1 MNNFDLI
8 LRNVTQRKMRTG
20 LTVFGIALGIFAI
33 MVMGGMSEYFSRH
46 ADRGLDLMSD
56 KIYIVPESG
65 FFGGGLVDSMVS
77 KVRRI
82 PGVFD
87 AYGLLWM
94 PYDMESLGMFGAFVV
109 GIAPEKQELTLK
121 EIKITHGRLLV
132 PGDRYRAVVGSNV
145 VRQYGLN
152 VGDELEI
159 KSKKVQRASTITT
172 ARNFTVV
179 GAMEFTSTDF
189 DYMIIIPL
197 DLAKKFY
204 DMDDQLTYIWAV
216 PEEGVDAEDLS
227 RRIELGVENIKTF
240 SPQELRKQS
249 EQMLMVMNLITISA
263 AVLAAIIGG
272 LSVMN
277 TMLMSVSERT
287 REFGLMKAMGAEVR
301 DILLLTMGESA
312 LMGILGGIIG
322 IAGGSIFI
330 YFMNDYLATMG
341 TVLFAV
347 TYRLM
352 AVSLVFATFLGTVSG
367 ILPAYRAARM
377 RPMEAMKYG

>member
-8 LRNVTQRKMRTG
+8 LRNVTQRKMRTA

-65 FFGGGLVDSMVS
+65 FFGGGLVDPMVS

-82 PGVFD
+82 PGVYD

-94 PYDMESLGMFGAFVV
+94 PYDMESLGLFGAFVV

-121 EIKITHGRLLV
+121 EIKLTQGRLLV

-145 VRQYGLN
+145 ARQYGLN
-152 VGDELEI
+152 VGDELEV
-159 KSKKVQRASTITT
+159 KSKKVQRGSTITT
-172 ARNFTVV
+172 ARNFTIM
-179 GAMEFTSTDF
+179 GIMEFTSTDF
-189 DYMIIIPL
+189 DYIISVPI
-197 DLAKKFY
+197 DIAKKFY
-204 DMDDQLTYIWAV
+204 EMDDQLTYIWAV
-216 PEEGVDAEDLS
+216 PEKDVDAEDLS
-227 RRIELGVENIKTF
+227 RRIELGVENIKTI

-249 EQMLMVMNLITISA
+249 EQALLVMNLITISA

-287 REFGLMKAMGAEVR
+287 REFGLMKAMGAEVG
-301 DILLLTMGESA
+301 DILFMTMGESA
-312 LMGILGGIIG
+312 LMGILGGIVG

-330 YFMNDYLATMG
+330 YFMNEYLATMG

-347 TYRLM
+347 TYRL
-352 AVSLVFATFLGTVSG
+352 VVISLVFATFLGTVSG
-367 ILPAYRAARM
+367 ILPAYRAAKM

>member
-20 LTVFGIALGIFAI
+20 LTIFGIALGIFAI
-33 MVMGGMSEYFSRH
+33 MVMGGMSEYLDRH
-46 ADRGLDLMSD
+46 ANRGLDLMSD

-109 GIAPEKQELTLK
+109 GIAPEKQEITLK
-121 EIKITHGRLLV
+121 DIKLTEGRLLV

-145 VRQYGLN
+145 ARQYGLS

-159 KSKKVQRASTITT
+159 KSKKVQRTATITT

-179 GAMEFTSTDF
+179 GIMEFTSSDF
-189 DYMIIIPL
+189 DYIIGIPI
-197 DLAKKFY
+197 DIAKKFY
-204 DMDDQLTYIWAV
+204 EMDDQLTYIWAV
-216 PEEGVDAEDLS
+216 PEEGVDGEDLS
-227 RRIELGVENIKTF
+227 RRIELGVENIQTI

-249 EQMLMVMNLITISA
+249 EQLLIVINLITISA

-312 LMGILGGIIG
+312 LMGVMGGILGIV
-322 IAGGSIFI
+322 GGSIFI
-330 YFMNDYLATMG
+330 YYMNGYLASMG

-347 TYRLM
+347 TYRLV
-352 AVSLVFATFLGTVSG
+352 AISLVFATFLGTVSG
-367 ILPAYRAARM
+367 ILPAYRAAKM

>member
-1 MNNFDLI
+1 MFDLI
-8 LRNVTQRKMRTG
+8 LRNVTQRKTRTG
-20 LTVFGIALGIFAI
+20 LTIFGIALGIFAI
-33 MVMGGMSEYFSRH
+33 MVMGGMSEYFSRN

-56 KIYIVPESG
+56 KIYVVPETG
-65 FFGGGLVDSMVS
+65 FFGGGLEDSMVS
-77 KVRRI
+77 KVKRI

-87 AYGLLWM
+87 AYGLVYL

-121 EIKITHGRLLV
+121 DVKLTQGRLLV
-132 PGDRYRAVVGSNV
+132 PGDTYSAVVGSNV
-145 VRQYGLN
+145 ARQYDLN
-152 VGDELEI
+152 VGDELEV
-159 KSKKVQRASTITT
+159 KSKRVQRASTITST
-172 ARNFTVV
+172 RNFTVV
-179 GAMEFTSTDF
+179 GITEFTSSDF
-189 DYMIIIPL
+189 DSIIGIPI
-197 DLAKKFY
+197 DTAKKFY
-204 DMDDQLTYIWAV
+204 EMDHQLTYIWAI
-216 PEEGVDAEDLS
+216 PEKGVDAEDLS
-227 RRIELGVENIKTF
+227 RRIELGVGNIKTI

-249 EQMLMVMNLITISA
+249 EQLLLVLNLITISA

-312 LMGILGGIIG
+312 LMGVMGGIFG
-322 IAGGSIFI
+322 IVGGSIFI
-330 YFMNDYLATMG
+330 YYMNGYLASMG

-347 TYRLM
+347 TYRLV
-352 AVSLVFATFLGTVSG
+352 AVSLLFATFLGTMSG
-367 ILPAYRAARM
+367 ILPAYRAAKM

>member
-8 LRNVTQRKMRTG
+8 LKNVTHRKMRTV

-33 MVMGGMSEYFSRH
+33 MVMGGMSEYFNRH
-46 ADRGLDLMSD
+46 AERGLELMSD

-65 FFGGGLVDSMVS
+65 FFGGSLDDSMVS
-77 KVRRI
+77 KVRHI

-87 AYGLLWM
+87 AYGLLYL

-121 EIKITHGRLLV
+121 NIKLTQGRLLV
-132 PGDRYRAVVGSNV
+132 PGDSYRAVLGSNV
-145 VRQYGLN
+145 ARQYGLN
-152 VGDELEI
+152 VGDEIEV
-159 KSKKVQRASTITT
+159 KSKRVQRASTITT

-179 GAMEFTSTDF
+179 GVMEFTSSDF
-189 DYMIIIPL
+189 DYIIGVPL
-197 DLAKKFY
+197 DVAKKFY
-204 DMDDQLTYIWAV
+204 EMDDKLTYIWAV
-216 PEEGVDAEDLS
+216 PEKDVDAEDLS
-227 RRIELGVENIKTF
+227 RRIEMGVKNVSTI

-249 EQMLMVMNLITISA
+249 EQLLVVMNLITISA
-263 AVLAAIIGG
+263 AVLAAIIGS

-287 REFGLMKAMGAEVR
+287 REFGLMKAMGAEVK

-322 IAGGSIFI
+322 IAGGIIFI
-330 YFMNDYLATMG
+330 YYMNGYLATLG

-352 AVSLVFATFLGTVSG
+352 AVSFVFATFLGTMSG
-367 ILPAYRAARM
+367 ILPAYRAAKM

>member
-1 MNNFDLI
+1 
-8 LRNVTQRKMRTG
+8 
-20 LTVFGIALGIFAI
+20 
-33 MVMGGMSEYFSRH
+33 
-46 ADRGLDLMSD
+46 
-56 KIYIVPESG
+56 
-65 FFGGGLVDSMVS
+65 S

-121 EIKITHGRLLV
+121 DIKLTEGRLLV
-132 PGDRYRAVVGSNV
+132 PGDSYRAVVGSNV
-145 VRQYGLN
+145 ARQYGLN

-159 KSKKVQRASTITT
+159 KSKKVQRASTITSV
-172 ARNFTVV
+172 RNFTVV
-179 GAMEFTSTDF
+179 GIMEFTSTDF

-227 RRIELGVENIKTF
+227 RRIELGVENIKTI

-301 DILLLTMGESA
+301 DILLMTMGESA
-312 LMGILGGIIG
+312 LMGVIGGIIG

-330 YFMNDYLATMG
+330 YFMNEYLATMG

-347 TYRLM
+347 TYRL
-352 AVSLVFATFLGTVSG
+352 VIISLLFATLLGTASG
-367 ILPAYRAARM
+367 ILPAYRAAKM

>member
-8 LRNVTQRKMRTG
+8 LRSITQRKMRTA

-46 ADRGLDLMSD
+46 TDRGLDLMSD

-65 FFGGGLVDSMVS
+65 FFGGGLVDPMVS

-82 PGVFD
+82 PGVYD

-109 GIAPEKQELTLK
+109 GIAPEKQALTLK
-121 EIKITHGRLLV
+121 DIKLTQGRLLV
-132 PGDRYRAVVGSNV
+132 PGDNYRAVVGSNV
-145 VRQYGLN
+145 ARQYGLN
-152 VGDELEI
+152 VGDELEV

-172 ARNFTVV
+172 VRNFTIV
-179 GAMEFTSTDF
+179 GIMEFTSSDF
-189 DYMIIIPL
+189 DYIIGIPI
-197 DLAKKFY
+197 DIAKKFY
-204 DMDDQLTYIWAV
+204 EMDDQLTYIWAV
-216 PEEGVDAEDLS
+216 PDEGVDAEDLS
-227 RRIELGVENIKTF
+227 RRIELGVDNIKTI
-240 SPQELRKQS
+240 SPEELRKQS
-249 EQMLMVMNLITISA
+249 EQVLIVMNLITISA

-301 DILLLTMGESA
+301 DILLMTMGESA

-330 YFMNDYLATMG
+330 YFMNEYLATLG

-347 TYRLM
+347 TYRLV
-352 AVSLVFATFLGTVSG
+352 AISLLFAIFLGTVSG
-367 ILPAYRAARM
+367 ILPAYRAAKM

>member
-1 MNNFDLI
+1 MFDLI
-8 LRNVTQRKMRTG
+8 LKNITQRKTRTG

-46 ADRGLDLMSD
+46 VDQGLDLVSD
-56 KIYIVPESG
+56 KIYIVSESG
-65 FFGGGLVDSMVS
+65 FFGGGLEDSMVS
-77 KVRRI
+77 KVKRI

-87 AYGLLWM
+87 AYGVLYL
-94 PYDMESLGMFGAFVV
+94 PYDMESLGMFGAFVI
-109 GIAPEKQELTLK
+109 GLPPEKQELTLK
-121 EIKITHGRLLV
+121 NVKLTQGRLLV
-132 PGDRYRAVVGSNV
+132 PGDSYRAVVGSNV
-145 VRQYGLN
+145 ARQYGLN

-159 KSKKVQRASTITT
+159 KSKRVKRASTITT

-179 GAMEFTSTDF
+179 GVMEFTSSDF
-189 DYMIIIPL
+189 DYTIGIPL
-197 DLAKKFY
+197 DIAKKFY
-204 DMDDQLTYIWAV
+204 EMDDQLTYIWAI
-216 PEEGVDAEDLS
+216 PEKDVDAEDLS
-227 RRIELGVENIKTF
+227 RRIELGVENVKTIT
-240 SPQELRKQS
+240 PQELRKQS
-249 EQMLMVMNLITISA
+249 EQALFVINLITISA

-312 LMGILGGIIG
+312 LMGVLGGIIG

-330 YFMNDYLATMG
+330 YFMNEYLASMG

-347 TYRLM
+347 TYRLV
-352 AVSLVFATFLGTVSG
+352 AVSFIFATFLGTVSG
-367 ILPAYRAARM
+367 ILPAYRAAKM

>member
-20 LTVFGIALGIFAI
+20 LTIFGIALGIFAI
-33 MVMGGMSEYFSRH
+33 MVMGGMSEYFDRH
-46 ADRGLDLMSD
+46 ANRGLDLMSD

-109 GIAPEKQELTLK
+109 GISPEKQEITLK
-121 EIKITHGRLLV
+121 DIKLTEGRLLV

-145 VRQYGLN
+145 ARQYGLN
-152 VGDELEI
+152 VGDELEV

-172 ARNFTVV
+172 ARNFTIV
-179 GAMEFTSTDF
+179 GIMEFTSSDF
-189 DYMIIIPL
+189 DYIIGIPI
-197 DLAKKFY
+197 DIAKKFY
-204 DMDDQLTYIWAV
+204 EMDDQLTYIWAV
-216 PEEGVDAEDLS
+216 PEEGVDGEDLS
-227 RRIELGVENIKTF
+227 RRIELGVENIKTI

-249 EQMLMVMNLITISA
+249 EQMLIVMNLITISA
-263 AVLAAIIGG
+263 ALLAAIIGG

-312 LMGILGGIIG
+312 LMGVMGGIIG
-322 IAGGSIFI
+322 IVGGSIFI
-330 YFMNDYLATMG
+330 YYMNEYLASMG

-347 TYRLM
+347 TYRLV
-352 AVSLVFATFLGTVSG
+352 AVSLLFATFLGTMSG
-367 ILPAYRAARM
+367 ILPAYRAAKM

>member
-8 LRNVTQRKMRTG
+8 LRNVTQRKIRTG

-33 MVMGGMSEYFSRH
+33 MVMGGMSEYFNRS

-56 KIYIVPESG
+56 KIYIVSESG
-65 FFGGGLVDSMVS
+65 FFGGSLEDSMVS
-77 KVRRI
+77 KARHI

-87 AYGLLWM
+87 AYGLLYL

-109 GIAPEKQELTLK
+109 GLAPEKQELTLK
-121 EIKITHGRLLV
+121 EIKLTEGRLLA
-132 PGDRYRAVVGSNV
+132 PGDSYRAVVGSNV
-145 VRQYGLN
+145 ARQFSLD

-197 DLAKKFY
+197 DIAKKFY
-204 DMDDQLTYIWAV
+204 EMDDQLTYIWAV

-227 RRIELGVENIKTF
+227 RRIELGVENIKTI

-301 DILLLTMGESA
+301 DIILLTMGESA

-330 YFMNDYLATMG
+330 YFMNEYLATMG
-341 TVLFAV
+341 TVLFAI
-347 TYRLM
+347 TFRL
-352 AVSLVFATFLGTVSG
+352 VIISLLFATLLGTVSG
-367 ILPAYRAARM
+367 ILPAYRAAKM

>member
-8 LRNVTQRKMRTG
+8 FRNVTQRKMRTG

-121 EIKITHGRLLV
+121 EIKITQGRLLV

-145 VRQYGLN
+145 ARQYGLN

-204 DMDDQLTYIWAV
+204 DLDDQLTYIWAV

-312 LMGILGGIIG
+312 LMGILGGVIG

>member
-20 LTVFGIALGIFAI
+20 LTIFGIALGIFAI
-33 MVMGGMSEYFSRH
+33 MVMGGMSEYFDRH
-46 ADRGLDLMSD
+46 ANRGLDLMSD

-121 EIKITHGRLLV
+121 DIKLTQGRLLV
-132 PGDRYRAVVGSNV
+132 PGDSYRAVVGSNV
-145 VRQYGLN
+145 ARQYGLN
-152 VGDELEI
+152 VGDELEV

-179 GAMEFTSTDF
+179 GIMEFTSSDF
-189 DYMIIIPL
+189 DYIIGIPI
-197 DLAKKFY
+197 DIAKKFY
-204 DMDDQLTYIWAV
+204 EMDDQLTYIWAV
-216 PEEGVDAEDLS
+216 PEEGVDSEDLS
-227 RRIELGVENIKTF
+227 RRIELGVENIKTI

-249 EQMLMVMNLITISA
+249 EQVLMVMNLITISA

-312 LMGILGGIIG
+312 LMGVLGGIIG

-330 YFMNDYLATMG
+330 YFMNEYLAAMG

-347 TYRLM
+347 TYRLV
-352 AVSLVFATFLGTVSG
+352 AVSFIFATFLGTVSG
-367 ILPAYRAARM
+367 ILPAYRAAKM

>member
-8 LRNVTQRKMRTG
+8 LRNVTQRKVRTG

-33 MVMGGMSEYFSRH
+33 MVMGGMSEYFNRSS
-46 ADRGLDLMSD
+46 DRGLDLMSN

-65 FFGGGLVDSMVS
+65 FFGGSLEDSMVS

-87 AYGLLWM
+87 AYGVLYL

-109 GIAPEKQELTLK
+109 GLPYDKQDLTLRD
-121 EIKITHGRLLV
+121 IKLTQGRLIV
-132 PGDRYRAVVGSNV
+132 PGDSYRAVIGSNV
-145 VRQYGLN
+145 VRQYGLD
-152 VGDELEI
+152 VGDEIEI
-159 KSKKVQRASTITT
+159 KSKRVQRTSTITT

-197 DLAKKFY
+197 DIAKKFY
-204 DMDDQLTYIWAV
+204 EMDDQLTYIWAI
-216 PEEGVDAEDLS
+216 PEEGVDADDLS
-227 RRIELGVENIKTF
+227 RRIELGVENIKTI

-249 EQMLMVMNLITISA
+249 EQLLMVMNLITISA

-287 REFGLMKAMGAEVR
+287 KEFGLMKAMGAEVR

-330 YFMNDYLATMG
+330 YFMNEYLATMG

-347 TYRLM
+347 TDRL
-352 AVSLVFATFLGTVSG
+352 VIISLLFATFLGTVSG
-367 ILPAYRAARM
+367 ILPAYRAAKM
-377 RPMEAMKYG
+377 KPMEAMKYG

>member
-33 MVMGGMSEYFSRH
+33 MVMGGMSEYFNRH

-65 FFGGGLVDSMVS
+65 FFGGGLVDPMVS

-82 PGVFD
+82 PGVYD

-121 EIKITHGRLLV
+121 EIKLTQGRLLV

-145 VRQYGLN
+145 ARQYGLN
-152 VGDELEI
+152 IGDELEV
-159 KSKKVQRASTITT
+159 KSKKVQRGSTITT
-172 ARNFTVV
+172 ARNFTIM
-179 GAMEFTSTDF
+179 GIMEFTSTDF
-189 DYMIIIPL
+189 DYIISIPI
-197 DLAKKFY
+197 DIAKKFY
-204 DMDDQLTYIWAV
+204 EMGDQLTYIWAV
-216 PEEGVDAEDLS
+216 PEKDVDAEDLS
-227 RRIELGVENIKTF
+227 RRIELGVENIKTI

-249 EQMLMVMNLITISA
+249 EQVLIVMNLITISA

-301 DILLLTMGESA
+301 DILFMTMGESA
-312 LMGILGGIIG
+312 LMGILGGIVG

-330 YFMNDYLATMG
+330 YFMNEYLATMG

-347 TYRLM
+347 TYRL
-352 AVSLVFATFLGTVSG
+352 VVISLVFATFLGTVSG
-367 ILPAYRAARM
+367 ILPAYRAAKM

>member
-8 LRNVTQRKMRTG
+8 IRNFTQRKMRTG

-77 KVRRI
+77 KVRHI
-82 PGVFD
+82 PGVYD

-121 EIKITHGRLLV
+121 EIKITQGRLLV
-132 PGDRYRAVVGSNV
+132 PGDRYMAVVGSNV
-145 VRQYGLN
+145 ARQYGLN
-152 VGDELEI
+152 VGDELEV

-179 GAMEFTSTDF
+179 GTMEFTSTDF

-204 DMDDQLTYIWAV
+204 DLDDQLTYIWAV

>member
-8 LRNVTQRKMRTG
+8 LRNVTRRKMRTG
-20 LTVFGIALGIFAI
+20 LTIFGIALGIFAI
-33 MVMGGMSEYFSRH
+33 MVMGGMSEYFDRH
-46 ADRGLDLMSD
+46 ANRGLDLMSD

-109 GIAPEKQELTLK
+109 GIAPEKQEITLK
-121 EIKITHGRLLV
+121 NVKLTEGRLLV

-145 VRQYGLN
+145 ARQYGLN
-152 VGDELEI
+152 VGDELEV

-179 GAMEFTSTDF
+179 GIMEFTSSDF
-189 DYMIIIPL
+189 DYIIGIPI
-197 DLAKKFY
+197 DTAKKFY
-204 DMDDQLTYIWAV
+204 EMEDQLTYIWAV
-216 PEEGVDAEDLS
+216 PEEGVDGEDLS
-227 RRIELGVENIKTF
+227 RRIELGVDNIKTI

-249 EQMLMVMNLITISA
+249 EQLLVVMNLITISA
-263 AVLAAIIGG
+263 ALLAAIIGG

-322 IAGGSIFI
+322 IVGGIIFI
-330 YFMNDYLATMG
+330 YYMNEYLATMG

-347 TYRLM
+347 TYRL
-352 AVSLVFATFLGTVSG
+352 VIISLLFATLLGTASG
-367 ILPAYRAARM
+367 ILPAYRAAKM

>member
-77 KVRRI
+77 KARRI

-121 EIKITHGRLLV
+121 EIKITQGRLLV

-145 VRQYGLN
+145 ARQYGLN

-204 DMDDQLTYIWAV
+204 DLDDQLTYIWAV

-312 LMGILGGIIG
+312 LMGILGGVIG

>member
-8 LRNVTQRKMRTG
+8 LRNVTHRKMRTG

-33 MVMGGMSEYFSRH
+33 MVMGGMSEYFDRH
-46 ADRGLDLMSD
+46 ANRGLDLMSD

-77 KVRRI
+77 KVKRI

-87 AYGLLWM
+87 AYGLLYL

-109 GIAPEKQELTLK
+109 GLPLEKQELTLK
-121 EIKITHGRLLV
+121 DIKLTEGRLLV
-132 PGDRYRAVVGSNV
+132 PGDSYRAVVGSNV
-145 VRQYGLN
+145 ARQYGLN
-152 VGDELEI
+152 VGDELEV

-179 GAMEFTSTDF
+179 GIMEFTSTDF
-189 DYMIIIPL
+189 DYIIGIPI
-197 DLAKKFY
+197 DIAKKFY
-204 DMDDQLTYIWAV
+204 EMDDQLTYIWAV

-227 RRIELGVENIKTF
+227 RRIELGVENIKTI

-249 EQMLMVMNLITISA
+249 EQLLMVMNLITISA

-312 LMGILGGIIG
+312 LMGILGGILG
-322 IAGGSIFI
+322 IVGGAAFI
-330 YFMNDYLATMG
+330 YYMNEYLATMG

-347 TYRLM
+347 TYRLV
-352 AVSLVFATFLGTVSG
+352 AISLVFATFLGTISG

>member
-121 EIKITHGRLLV
+121 EIKITQGRLLV
-132 PGDRYRAVVGSNV
+132 PGDRYMAVVGSNV
-145 VRQYGLN
+145 ARQYGLN

-204 DMDDQLTYIWAV
+204 DLDDQLTYIWAV

-312 LMGILGGIIG
+312 LMGILGGVIG

>member
-46 ADRGLDLMSD
+46 VDRGLDLMSD

-121 EIKITHGRLLV
+121 EIKLTQGRLLV
-132 PGDRYRAVVGSNV
+132 PGDSYRAVVGSNV
-145 VRQYGLN
+145 ARQYGLN

-216 PEEGVDAEDLS
+216 PEEGVDADDLS
-227 RRIELGVENIKTF
+227 RRIELGVENIKTI

-330 YFMNDYLATMG
+330 YFMNEYLATMG
-341 TVLFAV
+341 TVLFAI
-347 TYRLM
+347 TFRL
-352 AVSLVFATFLGTVSG
+352 VIISLLFATLLGTASG
-367 ILPAYRAARM
+367 ILPAYRAAKM

>member
-8 LRNVTQRKMRTG
+8 IRNFTQRKMRTG

-77 KVRRI
+77 KVRHI
-82 PGVFD
+82 PGVYD

-121 EIKITHGRLLV
+121 EIKITQGRLLV
-132 PGDRYRAVVGSNV
+132 PGDRYMAVVGSNV
-145 VRQYGLN
+145 ARQYGLN
-152 VGDELEI
+152 VGDELEV

-179 GAMEFTSTDF
+179 GTMEFTSTDF

-204 DMDDQLTYIWAV
+204 DLDDQLTYIWAV

-312 LMGILGGIIG
+312 LMGILGGVIG

>member
-1 MNNFDLI
+1 MFDLI
-8 LRNVTQRKMRTG
+8 LRNVTQRKTRTG
-20 LTVFGIALGIFAI
+20 LTIFGIALGIFAI
-33 MVMGGMSEYFSRH
+33 MVMGGMSEYFSRN

-56 KIYIVPESG
+56 KIYVVPETG
-65 FFGGGLVDSMVS
+65 FFGGSLEDSMVS
-77 KVRRI
+77 KVKHI

-87 AYGLLWM
+87 AYGLVYL

-121 EIKITHGRLLV
+121 DVKLTQGRLLV
-132 PGDRYRAVVGSNV
+132 PGDTYSAVVGSNV
-145 VRQYGLN
+145 ARQYNLN
-152 VGDELEI
+152 VGDELEV
-159 KSKKVQRASTITT
+159 KSKRVQRASTITST
-172 ARNFTVV
+172 RNFTVV
-179 GAMEFTSTDF
+179 GITEFTSSDF
-189 DYMIIIPL
+189 DSIIGIPI
-197 DLAKKFY
+197 DTAKKFY
-204 DMDDQLTYIWAV
+204 EMDHQLTYIWAI
-216 PEEGVDAEDLS
+216 PEKGVDAEDLS
-227 RRIELGVENIKTF
+227 RRIELGVENIKTI

-249 EQMLMVMNLITISA
+249 EQLLLVLNLITISA

-312 LMGILGGIIG
+312 LMGVMGGIFG
-322 IAGGSIFI
+322 IVGGSIFI
-330 YFMNDYLATMG
+330 YYMNGYLASMG

-347 TYRLM
+347 TYRLV
-352 AVSLVFATFLGTVSG
+352 AVSLLFATFLGTMSG
-367 ILPAYRAARM
+367 ILPAYRAAKM

>member
-121 EIKITHGRLLV
+121 EIKITQGRLLV

-145 VRQYGLN
+145 ARQYGLN
-152 VGDELEI
+152 VGDELEV

-204 DMDDQLTYIWAV
+204 DLDDQLTYIWAV

-312 LMGILGGIIG
+312 LMGILGGVIG

>member
-1 MNNFDLI
+1 MFDLI
-8 LRNVTQRKMRTG
+8 LRNVTQRKTRTG

-33 MVMGGMSEYFSRH
+33 MVMGGMSEYFSRN

-56 KIYIVPESG
+56 KIYVVPETG
-65 FFGGGLVDSMVS
+65 FFGGSLEDSMVS
-77 KVRRI
+77 KVKRI

-87 AYGLLWM
+87 AYGLVYL

-109 GIAPEKQELTLK
+109 GIAPEKQELTLRDVK
-121 EIKITHGRLLV
+121 LTHGRLLV
-132 PGDRYRAVVGSNV
+132 PGDTYRAVVGSNV
-145 VRQYGLN
+145 ARQYDLN
-152 VGDELEI
+152 VGDELEV
-159 KSKKVQRASTITT
+159 KSKRVQRASTITST
-172 ARNFTVV
+172 RNFTVV
-179 GAMEFTSTDF
+179 GITEFTSSDF
-189 DYMIIIPL
+189 DSIIGIPI
-197 DLAKKFY
+197 DTAKKFY
-204 DMDDQLTYIWAV
+204 EMDNQLTYIWAV

-227 RRIELGVENIKTF
+227 RRIELGVENIKTI

-249 EQMLMVMNLITISA
+249 EQLLMVMNLITISA

-312 LMGILGGIIG
+312 LMGVMGGIIG
-322 IAGGSIFI
+322 IVGGNIFI
-330 YFMNDYLATMG
+330 YYMNGYLATMG

-352 AVSLVFATFLGTVSG
+352 AVSIIFSTFLGTISG
-367 ILPAYRAARM
+367 ILPAYRAAKM

>member
-65 FFGGGLVDSMVS
+65 FFGGSLEDSMVS

-82 PGVFD
+82 PGVLD
-87 AYGLLWM
+87 AYGLLYL

-109 GIAPEKQELTLK
+109 GIEPEKQELTLR
-121 EIKITHGRLLV
+121 EIKLTQGRLLV
-132 PGDRYRAVVGSNV
+132 PGESYRAVVGSNV
-145 VRQYGLN
+145 ARQYSLD
-152 VGDELEI
+152 VGSEFEI
-159 KSKKVQRASTITT
+159 KSKKVQHASTITT

-204 DMDDQLTYIWAV
+204 DMNDQLTYIWAV
-216 PEEGVDAEDLS
+216 PEDGVDAEDLS
-227 RRIELGVENIKTF
+227 RRIELGVENIKTI

-330 YFMNDYLATMG
+330 YFMNDYLATVG
-341 TVLFAV
+341 TVLFAI
-347 TYRLM
+347 TFRL
-352 AVSLVFATFLGTVSG
+352 VIISLLFATLLGTASG
-367 ILPAYRAARM
+367 ILPAYRAAKM